1 MSSTFSL
8 CLSTILLTF
17 RFPLFVVCLFSGC
30 ITTSQELLLQTH
42 SLTPLLDILHPPPDS
57 SPSSSAPKLPFIS
70 ISPQSLSSISA
81 SLPSPI
87 PLPILLHRIRSF
99 LPSIGIPHVAD
110 LTFARHISLSE
121 TVREFN
127 ERKLGLEG
135 SGGLPMLASACPG
148 WVCYA
153 EKAHGEVLDKVA
165 RGRSSMGIMGGLV
178 KGWWARRNGVE

>member
-1 MSSTFSL
+1 M
-8 CLSTILLTF
+8 IV
-17 RFPLFVVCLFSGC
+17 PLRADPAYLWARSGC

-42 SLTPLLDILHPPPDS
+42 SLTPLLNLLPPNP
-57 SPSSSAPKLPFIS
+57 ATKLPFVT

-81 SLPSPI
+81 SLPIPV
-87 PLPILLHRIRSF
+87 PLPVLLHRIRSF

-127 ERKLGLEG
+127 ERKAGQG
-135 SGGLPMLASACPG
+135 GGLPMLASACPG

-153 EKAHGEVLDKVA
+153 EKAHGEVLEKVA
-165 RGRSSMGIMGGLV
+165 RGRSAMGIMGGLV